1 MIISNVKIAQG
12 NKPFIIAE
20 MSNNHLC
27 DLSIA
32 KKIIEQAA
40 KCGADA
46 IKIQTYTADSLTID
60 CDKPDFIIQDDLWK
74 GQSYYQLYNKI
85 AMPIEWTA
93 TLFEHAKKHNI
104 IIFSSPFD
112 EESVQLLETLHCPA
126 YKIASFEIQDFSL
139 LKAVAKT
146 GKPVIMSTGIATLD
160 VINRSISFLKQHG
173 CNEIAILHC
182 TSSYPSS
189 FEQMNLSAI
198 KELAS
203 LDILYGLS
211 DHSLTNIPAIASITL
226 GATIIEKHF
235 TLDRALGGPDAE
247 FSLNPAELSSLV
259 TDAKSTWLA
268 LGDSNIF
275 NNTERPGKNHG
286 RSIYVTKDIKAG
298 TILTEEN
305 TRIIRPGFGLAPSL
319 YEKILGK
326 RVRTDIEFGTALTR
340 ELIDE

>member
-1 MIISNVKIAQG
+1 MIINNVKIAQG

-60 CDKPDFIIQDDLWK
+60 CDKPEFIIQDDLWK

-85 AMPIEWTA
+85 AMPIEWTEA
-93 TLFEHAKKHNI
+93 LFEHAKKHNI

-112 EESVQLLETLHCPA
+112 EESVKLLETLDCPA

-139 LKAVAKT
+139 LRAVAKT
-146 GKPVIMSTGIATLD
+146 GKPVIMSTGIATFD
-160 VINRSISFLKQHG
+160 EIKRSISFLKQYG
-173 CNEIAILHC
+173 CNDIAILHC
-182 TSSYPSS
+182 TSAYPSS

-203 LDILYGLS
+203 LGILYGLS

-235 TLDRALGGPDAE
+235 TLNRALGGPDAE
-247 FSLNPAELSSLV
+247 FSLNPTELTSLV

-268 LGDSNIF
+268 QGDSNIF
-275 NNTERPGKNHG
+275 NNTKRPGTNHG

-298 TILTEEN
+298 TTLTEEN
-305 TRIIRPGFGLAPSL
+305 TRIIRPGFGLSPSL
-319 YEKILGK
+319 YEEILGK
-326 RVRTDIEFGTALTR
+326 KVRTDIDFGTALTW